1 MKKILL
7 VLMKALVYQHE
18 SLVLIL
24 VDQTQKFAWVN
35 IIILIIVTF
44 LLMENKYLSIKLT
57 VKMLTFQINFFS
69 KVFLMDLVLL
79 SLEKY
84 F

>member
-18 SLVLIL
+18 RLVLIL
-24 VDQTQKFAWVN
+24 VDRTQKFAWVN

>member
-24 VDQTQKFAWVN
+24 VDRIQKFAWVN

>member
-24 VDQTQKFAWVN
+24 VDRTQKFAWVN

-57 VKMLTFQINFFS
+57 LKMLTFQINFFS

>member
-18 SLVLIL
+18 SLGLIL
-24 VDQTQKFAWVN
+24 VDRTQKFAWVN
-35 IIILIIVTF
+35 IIILTIVTF

>member
-1 MKKILL
+1 
-7 VLMKALVYQHE
+7 MKALVYQHE

>member
-24 VDQTQKFAWVN
+24 VDRTQKFAWVN

-44 LLMENKYLSIKLT
+44 LLMENKYLSTKLT

>member
-24 VDQTQKFAWVN
+24 VDRTQKFAWVN

>member
-1 MKKILL
+1 
-7 VLMKALVYQHE
+7 MKALVYQHE

-24 VDQTQKFAWVN
+24 VDRTQKFAWVN

-69 KVFLMDLVLL
+69 KVFLMDLMLL

>member
-1 MKKILL
+1 
-7 VLMKALVYQHE
+7 MKALVYQHE

-24 VDQTQKFAWVN
+24 VDRTQKFAWVN